1 MIRGPFAILLQI
13 LAEGGSPR
21 GHPSA
26 SNTPKPAHPL
36 LPCRRRPLAR
46 LVVTVFAS
54 VVVRQETHAFL
65 PTGELKSANSG
76 KTMHVS
82 RARVTPSSA
91 QPKSIEIVAT
101 ARQSYLN
108 AIQYEYC
115 RRRCYRTLVTRIG
128 ASASGQ
134 SRNAFLGYCINFCR
148 RRYPS

>member
-82 RARVTPSSA
+82 RVRETPSSA

-115 RRRCYRTLVTRIG
+115 ICLRPKSKCIPGLLH
-128 ASASGQ
+128 Q
-134 SRNAFLGYCINFCR
+134 FLQAPLSFLARMYEV
-148 RRYPS
+148 